1 MSGAQRAAFQE
12 MSLEMA
18 AQGWL
23 SNGDVMSSLR
33 CVPQKVPWD
42 YAPAKQDDHRV
53 AFRRNEAEHEDVLA
67 ATVVAL
73 GCGLAEGTLGV

>member
-1 MSGAQRAAFQE
+1 
-12 MSLEMA
+12 
-18 AQGWL
+18 
-23 SNGDVMSSLR
+23 MSSLR

-42 YAPAKQDDHRV
+42 YAPTKQDDHRV
-53 AFRRNEAEHEDVLA
+53 AFCRNEAEHEDILA